1 MVTFSRILCPVD
13 FSEFSGHALD
23 HAVGI
28 ARWYGARVTALC
40 VLPPIPA
47 FGPPA
52 GDGLYP
58 PMAYTAGDLQQ
69 FRDELQAFAGAHGV
83 AALDT
88 EVVQG
93 SVTAEILRVASDLPA
108 DLIVLGT
115 HGRSGFE
122 RVMLGSV
129 AEKILRKAS
138 CPVLTVPPRAPD
150 VVPVDTPFS
159 RVLCAVDFSPASI
172 RALALA
178 QSLAGEAGAKLSVL
192 NVLEPVSVFEPV
204 VATGADAGA
213 VSADQRRDVRQRL
226 ERLIGDD
233 TRAFADVAE
242 VVAAGKAYQEIL
254 RVAQEQRSDLLVL
267 GAHGGG
273 LGLPTFGSTAAHVV
287 RAAGCPVLTV
297 RG

>member
-1 MVTFSRILCPVD
+1 MISFSRILCPVD
-13 FSEFSGHALD
+13 FSEFSGRALD

-28 ARWYGARVTALC
+28 ARWYGSGITALY
-40 VLPPIPA
+40 VLPSIPA

-58 PMAYTAGDLQQ
+58 PMVYSPQDLQQ

-88 EVVQG
+88 DVVQG
-93 SVTAEILRVASDLPA
+93 NVTSEILRVAADLPA
-108 DLIVLGT
+108 DLIVMGT

-129 AEKILRKAS
+129 TEKILRKAR
-138 CPVLTVPPRAPD
+138 CPVLTVPARATDAAPD
-150 VVPVDTPFS
+150 DALVS
-159 RVLCAVDFSPASI
+159 RVLCAVDFSPASV

-192 NVLEPVSVFEPV
+192 HVLEPVSVFEPV
-204 VATGADAGA
+204 AATGAGEA
-213 VSADQRRDVRQRL
+213 VNADQRRDARQRL
-226 ERLIGDD
+226 ERLIDAD

-242 VVAAGKAYQEIL
+242 VVVAGKAYTEIL
-254 RVAQEQRSDLLVL
+254 RLAKEQRVDLLVM
-267 GAHGGG
+267 GAHGGRPG
-273 LGLPTFGSTAAHVV
+273 VAVFGSTAAHVV
-287 RAAGCPVLTV
+287 RAAECPVLTV
-297 RG
+297 NG